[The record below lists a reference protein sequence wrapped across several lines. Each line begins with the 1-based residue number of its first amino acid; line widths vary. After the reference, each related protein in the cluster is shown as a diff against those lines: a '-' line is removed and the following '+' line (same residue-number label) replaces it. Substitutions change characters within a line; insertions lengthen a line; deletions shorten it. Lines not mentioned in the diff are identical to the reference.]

1 MLNAYII
8 IVVNMKMPCEIII
21 WYVLPGIRRE
31 ITKNM
36 IKNGLTQKEAAKKLG
51 ITDAAVSQYLSEKR
65 GGVEIK
71 DRKILGEI
79 KDSAKRIVAGD
90 KSTMME
96 ETCRICNLIKSRK
109 NAVTLQLKKTEKE
122 AEKCR
127 KTQCAVCI

>member
-1 MLNAYII
+1 
-8 IVVNMKMPCEIII
+8 MKMPCEIII